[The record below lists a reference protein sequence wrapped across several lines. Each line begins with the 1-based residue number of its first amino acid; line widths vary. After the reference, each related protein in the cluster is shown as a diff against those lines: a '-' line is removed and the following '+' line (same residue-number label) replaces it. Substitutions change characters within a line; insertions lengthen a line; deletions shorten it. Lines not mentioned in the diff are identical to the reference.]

1 MFRSRTPKEA
11 VDLISHLLV
20 YNPERRLKPLEAICH
35 PFFDEL
41 RQEGTTL
48 PNGNALPEL
57 FNFTREELMQ
67 ADPQL
72 SAQMIPDWYRAKV
85 EP

>member
-1 MFRSRTPKEA
+1 M
-11 VDLISHLLV
+11 LV

-41 RQEGTTL
+41 RQESTTL

-57 FNFTREELMQ
+57 FTFTREELMQ

-72 SAQMIPDWYRAKV
+72 TAQMIPDWHRARV
-85 EP
+85 EAQERAGGNAGVDQSGL

>member
-20 YNPERRLKPLEAICH
+20 YNPERRLKPLEAIAH
-35 PFFDEL
+35 QFFDEL

-48 PNGNALPEL
+48 PNGNPLPEL
-57 FNFTREELMQ
+57 FNFTREEIMQ

-72 SAQMIPDWYRAKV
+72 VSQLIPDWHRARM
-85 EP
+85 EA